1 MFIRH
6 FVELRNPNHV
16 EFVYVLTAVILAD
29 NPIQLVD
36 AMVEDEFMSESDI
49 LEEGHDIQPI
59 DTTPVVNA
67 QSTVV
72 VGEAGSLVTNNCNSN
87 STIASTTLGNIEL
100 VSDNLL
106 EDINEPIESIE
117 AGGEIKAPPGRSMS
131 LRTIR
136 VLGLLF

>member
-1 MFIRH
+1 M
-6 FVELRNPNHV
+6 
-16 EFVYVLTAVILAD
+16 ILAD

-49 LEEGHDIQPI
+49 LEEGHDNQPI

-72 VGEAGSLVTNNCNSN
+72 VGEASLVTNNCNSN

>member
-1 MFIRH
+1 M
-6 FVELRNPNHV
+6 ELRNPNHV
-16 EFVYVLTAVILAD
+16 EFVSVLTAVILAD

-49 LEEGHDIQPI
+49 LEEGHDNQSI

-72 VGEAGSLVTNNCNSN
+72 VGEASLVTNNCNSN